1 MKMES
6 YLRFYNI
13 LQLFYHLGN
22 WAEFTFKKIP
32 GTVTGG
38 REKNSGA
45 PNKNIVQN
53 HLPVNIALV
62 NVF

>member
-13 LQLFYHLGN
+13 YNSYHLGN
-22 WAEFTFKKIP
+22 WAKFTFKKIP
-32 GTVTGG
+32 GTVTRG

-53 HLPVNIALV
+53 HLPVNIALL